1 MPFLQTLTL
10 AAPGTEFP
18 LSLPVFARFEA
29 LNFTAPV
36 TFLVGDNGCG
46 KSTLLE
52 IIAAGL
58 KLPSITQRPVA
69 EHPLMAPAR
78 AAAKAF
84 RFARGAG
91 GAPRGRR
98 RGGFF
103 FRADDVVGFLQAV
116 ERNAREHRQLA
127 ERFAQEL
134 PPGWGQDRAVGMAR
148 AQAGALAERYGEDP
162 FAQSHGELFLSL
174 FQSRVTAPGL
184 YLMDEPEAPLSPAN
198 QIALLAMI
206 QEAAGSGSQFI
217 IATHAPILMALPD
230 AVILNVD
237 ASPPEPV
244 GWHDVEHVSLTRAFL
259 NHPQSFLRHLR
270 DA

>member
-1 MPFLQTLTL
+1 MPFLQSLRL
-10 AAPGTEFP
+10 DAPGAEFP
-18 LSLPVFARFEA
+18 LSLPVFAHFDT
-29 LNFTAPV
+29 LTFTAPV
-36 TFLVGDNGCG
+36 TFLVGENGCG

-58 KLPSITQRPVA
+58 RLPSLTQRQVA
-69 EHPLMAPAR
+69 EHPLMESAR
-78 AAAKAF
+78 EAAKAF
-84 RFARGAG
+84 RFARGAAATG
-91 GAPRGRR
+91 RGRR

-116 ERNAREHRQLA
+116 QRSAQEHRQLA
-127 ERFAQEL
+127 GRFADEL
-134 PPGWGQDRAVGMAR
+134 PPGWGRDRAVGMAS
-148 AQAGALAERYGEDP
+148 AQASALAERYGENP

-184 YLMDEPEAPLSPAN
+184 YLMDEPEAPLSPTN
-198 QIALLAMI
+198 QIGLLAMI
-206 QEAAGSGSQFI
+206 LAAAGRGSQFI

-244 GWHDVEHVSLTRAFL
+244 AWNEVEHVSVTRAFL
-259 NHPQSFLRHLR
+259 NHPESFLRHL
-270 DA
+270 